1 MSLKSLHI
9 LTSFQLATSALFII
23 AVSSLIINDQ
33 EEVITTAS
41 NIKESLKVEVVQD
54 SFKDY
59 YSVFNK
65 KGGWLNLAFVIMG
78 LGFGAFV
85 ISIFGYFGVHSKTVV
100 LLFSFIF
107 LHLTILMLQV
117 GTLML
122 LKWRKQELLQ
132 FYFFSNF
139 GETLTDFHHDVKQM
153 MFVLSLMW
161 TVVSF
166 ITCLVTLVIRSRTK
180 RKENQ
185 WNVSSQPDEV

>member
-1 MSLKSLHI
+1 MSLKNLYI
-9 LTSFQLATSALFII
+9 LTSFQLTASALFII
-23 AVSSLIINDQ
+23 AVSSLIVYDQ
-33 EEVITTAS
+33 EDVINTATD
-41 NIKESLKVEVVQD
+41 IKESLKVEVVQD

-85 ISIFGYFGVHSKTVV
+85 ISMFGYFGVHSKTVV
-100 LLFSFIF
+100 LLFTFIF
-107 LHLTILMLQV
+107 LHLTILMLQI

-139 GETLTDFHHDVKQM
+139 GETVTDFHHDVKQM
-153 MFVLSLMW
+153 MFVLSVMW
-161 TVVSF
+161 TVVSLV
-166 ITCLVTLVIRSRTK
+166 TCLVTLVIRSKTK
-180 RKENQ
+180 RKEKQ
-185 WNVSSQPDEV
+185 FNVSSQPEDV